1 MQATQ
6 FSDILTTNKSKEKDS
21 TMTSKPKEFL
31 SLIDQ
36 NKYELFKKSCLNYTL
51 SDAIKEKNLDKLD
64 SFLLQV
70 EKNYPLSKEKLQFLI
85 KSYGFIADKYS
96 GIRTDKA
103 SQKRQE
109 SYKRCADNARKL
121 LPFLNKDLSKAQT
134 REDKKRIYAQIIQ
147 TIRTSWQKDEDN
159 MTLAKSLAE
168 IGDFL
173 KENETIRLESFEGTP
188 REYNQDEIY
197 ILAIK
202 NAAIN
207 FKRWKN
213 KEENAAIIEFTK
225 ETENKIKDKTKLE
238 ITMKRSITSPDKWQ
252 TLKNYFSSDRR

>member
-1 MQATQ
+1 
-6 FSDILTTNKSKEKDS
+6 
-21 TMTSKPKEFL
+21 MTSKPKEFL
-31 SLIDQ
+31 SPVDQ
-36 NKYELFKKSCLNYTL
+36 NKYELFQKSCLNHTL

-70 EKNYPLSKEKLQFLI
+70 EKDYPLSKEKLQ
-85 KSYGFIADKYS
+85 YS
-96 GIRTDKA
+96 GIRTDKSA
-103 SQKRQE
+103 QMRQE

-134 REDKKRIYAQIIQ
+134 REDKKKIYAQIIQ

-197 ILAIK
+197 SLAIK

-213 KEENAAIIEFTK
+213 KEENAPIIEFTK

-238 ITMKRSITSPDKWQ
+238 TTMKRSITSPDKWQ
-252 TLKNYFSSDRR
+252 TLKNYLSSDRR